1 MEEKTD
7 RLFTGFP
14 PVSTRE
20 WEAKIK
26 ADLKGADYEK
36 KLIWKT
42 PEGFKVKPFYS
53 AEDLRDLQ
61 YPESE
66 PGRFPFVRG
75 DKSAGNAW
83 EIRQDFTV
91 FDIPA
96 AIEKARLAIEN
107 GVTSVGFDITRK
119 GDMYYHDFRTLI
131 RSFGFGKASLNLV
144 AGEMAP
150 AYMDFLLK
158 ALEELNIDTDTVR
171 GSIDFDPMGQLATT
185 GGFYYSEKEDFDN
198 ADRMLLAAVNELSGL
213 RVLPVN
219 SFLFGNAGASAV
231 QELGIGLS
239 MAAEYMSRLSD
250 AGHDVTDVAQNIQWN
265 LGVGSSYFIEI
276 GKVRAARVLFS
287 HLLDAFDGRNEKAV
301 FIHSVTT
308 SWNKTLYD
316 AHVNMLRLTV
326 EAMAAVLGGCNS
338 LLVKP
343 FDSAFREPDEFS
355 ERIARNTQ
363 AILKEE
369 AYLDKVAD
377 PAAGSYYIESLT
389 HSLVEHA
396 WQHFLEIEDKGGY
409 VKAFMTGFIGSE
421 IKATG
426 EHRRQMVASRR
437 ENLLGTNQ
445 YPNAQDAMKDDLVE
459 EIAYYVPERAA
470 EPIAEPLFMGRA
482 AQEFEKLRLAAESS
496 PKGRPRVFMLP
507 YGNLAM
513 RLARSQF
520 SGNFFACAGYEII
533 DNLGFCSADEGV
545 EKAVKA
551 GAQVIV
557 VCSSD
562 EEYPEIAPEVFEK
575 AKGKAIVVVAGAPA
589 CMDDLKKAGISEF
602 IHMRSNVLETLKQF
616 HHKLGIEN

>member
-1 MEEKTD
+1 MEDKTGK
-7 RLFTGFP
+7 LFTGFP
-14 PVSTRE
+14 PVSTPE

-26 ADLKGADYEK
+26 EDLKGADYEK

-42 PEGFKVKPFYS
+42 PEGFNVKPFYT
-53 AEDLRDLQ
+53 AEDLQDLQ

-75 DKSAGNAW
+75 DKSTGNKW

-96 AIEKARLAIEN
+96 AIQKAALAVEN
-107 GVTSVGFDITRK
+107 GVTSVGFDISRK

-131 RSFGFGKASLNLV
+131 RSFDFSKASLNLL

-158 ALEELNIDTDTVR
+158 ALEELNIDTDTVK
-171 GSIDFDPMGQLATT
+171 GSVDFDPMGHLATT

-198 ADRMLLAAVNELSGL
+198 ADRILLAAVNELTGL

-231 QELGIGLS
+231 QELGTGLS
-239 MAAEYMSRLSD
+239 MAAEYLARLSE
-250 AGHDVTDVAQNIQWN
+250 AGHDVTDVAQSIQWN
-265 LGVGSSYFIEI
+265 LGVGSGYFMEI
-276 GKVRAARVLFS
+276 AKVRAARVLFS
-287 HLLDAFDGRNEKAV
+287 NLLDAFDGRNEKPV
-301 FIHSVTT
+301 YIHSVTT
-308 SWNKTLYD
+308 DWNKTVYD
-316 AHVNMLRLTV
+316 SHVNMLRLTA

-343 FDSAFREPDEFS
+343 FDAAFREPDDFS

-389 HSLVEHA
+389 NSLVEHA
-396 WQHFLEIEDKGGY
+396 WKHFQGIEEKGGY
-409 VKAFMTGFIGSE
+409 VKAFVSGFIGSE

-437 ENLLGTNQ
+437 EILLGTNQ
-445 YPNAQDAMKDDLVE
+445 YPNVLDAMKDDMAE
-459 EIAYYVPERAA
+459 EIAFFISEPAA
-470 EPIAEPLFMGRA
+470 EPVAEPLYMGRA
-482 AQEFEKLRLAAESS
+482 AQEFEKLRLAAERS
-496 PKGRPRVFMLP
+496 PNGKPKVFMLP

-533 DNLGFCSADEGV
+533 DNLGYCSAEEGV
-545 EKAVKA
+545 QNAMKV
-551 GAQVIV
+551 GANVIV

-562 EEYPEIAPEVFEK
+562 EEYPEIAPEVFERV
-575 AKGKAIVVVAGAPA
+575 KGKAIVVVAGAPA
-589 CMDDLKKAGISEF
+589 CMDDLKKAGITEF
-602 IHMRSNVLETLKQF
+602 IHVRSNVLETLKQF
-616 HHKLGIEN
+616 HHNLGIEN